1 MDYYKNEIKERL
13 DELVENEDEPREEI
27 LKRWAE
33 GDTQDDFGNMTGSRF
48 CSAYKA
54 QEALKEAGFPWNS
67 DLNDLLA
74 GYDYSAAD
82 LLERGA
88 EAIDVI
94 FCEIIAPCVAA
105 DLLEK

>member
-1 MDYYKNEIKERL
+1 MEYYEKEIKDIL
-13 DELVENEDEPREEI
+13 DDLVAEGYETREEI
-27 LKRWAE
+27 LKRWTE